1 MSKLYNTAKK
11 AFFEPIKKALTK
23 ETNIGKRITNIPA
36 NVPKNALERADRNLK
51 LAIQKR
57 KAAEAKLGQT
67 NFEIANPKFSK
78 GDFTSDP
85 AKKNVIKNSKLR
97 NKKSEEI
104 FKAAKGRK
112 FNKGG
117 RVGLKG
123 GTFPDLNKDGKT
135 TFADVLI
142 GRGVL
147 PKGKKKKTMAKKS
160 ESPMDK
166 AVKKKNK
173 KRFV

>member
-1 MSKLYNTAKK
+1 MGILSYTYNAAK
-11 AFFEPIKKALTK
+11 AALK
-23 ETNIGKRITNIPA
+23 GGKGSGQRITKIEP
-36 NVPKNALERADRNLK
+36 NVPTTRLQKADRNLK
-51 LAIQKR
+51 LSIQRR
-57 KAAEAKLGQT
+57 KAAEAKLAQT

-85 AKKNVIKNSKLR
+85 AKKNVIKNSQLR
-97 NKKSEEI
+97 NKKSKEI
-104 FKAAKGRK
+104 FEASKGRK

-166 AVKKKNK
+166 SVKKKNK

>member
-1 MSKLYNTAKK
+1 MGILSYTYNAAKR
-11 AFFEPIKKALTK
+11 AFKGKK
-23 ETNIGKRITNIPA
+23 GSGQRITRIEP
-36 NVPKNALERADRNLK
+36 NVPVTRAEKAETNLK

-67 NFEIANPKFSK
+67 NFEIENPKFSK

-85 AKKNVIKNSKLR
+85 AKKNVTKNSELR
-97 NKKSEEI
+97 NKKSKEI
-104 FKAAKGRK
+104 FEASKGRK

-123 GTFPDLNKDGKT
+123 GTFPDYSGDGKT
-135 TFADVLI
+135 TMKDILM
-142 GRGVL
+142 GRGVI
-147 PKGKKKKTMAKKS
+147 PKPKDKKKKMMAKKS
-160 ESPMDK
+160 KSPMDK

>member
-1 MSKLYNTAKK
+1 MGILSYTYNAAK
-11 AFFEPIKKALTK
+11 AALK
-23 ETNIGKRITNIPA
+23 GGKGSGQRITKIEP
-36 NVPKNALERADRNLK
+36 NVPTTRLQKADRNLK
-51 LAIQKR
+51 LSIQRR
-57 KAAEAKLGQT
+57 KAAEAKLAQT

-85 AKKNVIKNSKLR
+85 AKKNVTKNSKLR

-104 FKAAKGRK
+104 FEASQGRK

-166 AVKKKNK
+166 SVKKKNK

>member
-1 MSKLYNTAKK
+1 MGILSYTYNAAK
-11 AFFEPIKKALTK
+11 AALK
-23 ETNIGKRITNIPA
+23 GGKGSGQRITKIEP
-36 NVPKNALERADRNLK
+36 NVPVTRSQKAETNLK
-51 LAIQKR
+51 LAIQRR

-67 NFEIANPKFSK
+67 NFEIANPQFSK

-97 NKKSEEI
+97 NKKSAEI
-104 FKAAKGRK
+104 FEASKGRK

>member
-1 MSKLYNTAKK
+1 MSGYVK
-11 AFFEPIKKALTK
+11 AGTSFLKNLLKGGTSSGSGKAIK
-23 ETNIGKRITNIPA
+23 NIGP
-36 NVPKNALERADRNLK
+36 NVPKNKLDKLTRDVKILE
-51 LAIQKR
+51 QKS
-57 KAAEAKLGQT
+57 KATKAMVDQSD
-67 NFEIANPKFSK
+67 FEIKNPQFTK
-78 GDFTSDP
+78 GRFTFDP
-85 AKKNVIKNSKLR
+85 NRRNVK
-97 NKKSEEI
+97 KKSEK
-104 FKAAKGRK
+104 KA
-112 FNKGG
+112 KGG
-117 RVGLKG
+117 RVGLKR

-173 KRFV
+173 KSFV

>member
-1 MSKLYNTAKK
+1 MVNKYVGSTIYNAAKQLFKSGASSGSGK
-11 AFFEPIKKALTK
+11 AIK
-23 ETNIGKRITNIPA
+23 NIGP
-36 NVPKNALERADRNLK
+36 NVPKNKLEK
-51 LAIQKR
+51 LTRDVKILEQKS
-57 KAAEAKLGQT
+57 KATKAMVDQSA
-67 NFEIANPKFSK
+67 FEIENPQFTK
-78 GDFTSDP
+78 GRFTFDP
-85 AKKNVIKNSKLR
+85 NRKNVTKESVKKR
-97 NKKSEEI
+97 NKKSEEM
-104 FKAAKGRK
+104 FKGAEGKA
-112 FNKGG
+112 KGG
-117 RVGLKG
+117 RVGLKR

>member
-1 MSKLYNTAKK
+1 MSGYVK
-11 AFFEPIKKALTK
+11 AGASYLKNLLKGGTSSGSGKAIK
-23 ETNIGKRITNIPA
+23 NIGP
-36 NVPKNALERADRNLK
+36 NVPKSELDKLTRDVKILE
-51 LAIQKR
+51 QKT
-57 KAAEAKLGQT
+57 KATKAMVDQGA
-67 NFEIANPKFSK
+67 FEIKNPQFTK
-78 GDFTSDP
+78 GRFTFDP
-85 AKKNVIKNSKLR
+85 NRKNVTKESVKKR
-97 NKKSEEI
+97 NKKSEEM
-104 FKAAKGRK
+104 FEASKGRK

-117 RVGLKG
+117 RVGLKR

>member
-1 MSKLYNTAKK
+1 MGILSYTYNAAK
-11 AFFEPIKKALTK
+11 AALK
-23 ETNIGKRITNIPA
+23 GGKGSGQRITKIEP
-36 NVPKNALERADRNLK
+36 NVPTTRLQKADRNLK
-51 LAIQKR
+51 LSIQRR
-57 KAAEAKLGQT
+57 KAAEAKLAQT

-85 AKKNVIKNSKLR
+85 AKKNVIKNSQLR
-97 NKKSEEI
+97 NKKSKEI
-104 FKAAKGRK
+104 FEASKGRK

>member
-1 MSKLYNTAKK
+1 MGILSYTYNAAKK
-11 AFFEPIKKALTK
+11 ALRGGSK
-23 ETNIGKRITNIPA
+23 GSGQRITRIDP
-36 NVPKNALERADRNLK
+36 NVPVTRSEKAETNLK

-67 NFEIANPKFSK
+67 NFEIENPQFSK

-85 AKKNVIKNSKLR
+85 AKKNVTKNSKLR

-117 RVGLKG
+117 RVGLKR